1 MDFECVLYE
10 RTGSVA
16 RVTINRP
23 EKLNALNKKTRDEIR
38 GALDEATSDEKVRS
52 VILAGAGDRAFSSGQ
67 DLEESMK
74 FDAKRAGV
82 WIDEFDALYLK
93 VLETPKPI
101 VTSTQ
106 GYATGAGWQTYLLG
120 DYRIASEEGKFG
132 MPELKIGIP
141 CITGSAILAPLIGL
155 AQVSRLTIMA
165 DIIGADEALRLGLVH
180 EVVPGSKLE
189 SATFEAAM
197 KLAELPPTAVRLQK
211 EWLLKLFQDTL
222 RKGVAQA
229 KVSHMKAFASGE
241 PQGLMQKF
249 VQKRSKK

>member
-1 MDFECVLYE
+1 MDFDCVLYE
-10 RTGSVA
+10 RMGEVA
-16 RVTINRP
+16 KITINRP
-23 EKLNALNKKTRDEIR
+23 ERLNALNRKTRDEIR
-38 GALDEATSDEKVRS
+38 GALDKAGGDKKVRS

-74 FDAKRAGV
+74 FDAKRAKA

-93 VLETPKPI
+93 LLETPKPI

-120 DYRIASEEGKFG
+120 DYRIASREGKFG

-155 AQVSRLTIMA
+155 GQVARLTIMA
-165 DIIGADEALRLGLVH
+165 DMIGAEEALGLGLVH
-180 EVVPGSKLE
+180 KVVPSSKLE
-189 SATFEAAM
+189 SATLEAAE

-211 EWLLKLFQDTL
+211 EWLLELFRGTL
-222 RKGVAQA
+222 EKGVAQA
-229 KVSHMKAFASGE
+229 KVSHTKAFASGE
-241 PQGLMQKF
+241 PQRLMRKF
-249 VQKRSKK
+249 IHKRSKK